1 MKLKGEKDFKAE
13 ELYNLLSNEITMT
26 FAEYIGI
33 IKGSSLEDMN
43 NMDNLVSLIEEEQ
56 PVQYNVFI
64 GLLNADFDIN
74 TIKVL
79 IDIERKHGN
88 LIKVISNKLNTL
100 KDTINIFNENEVQSF
115 IINSVYLLVA
125 YYELKGGADDNES
138 TITM

>member
-1 MKLKGEKDFKAE
+1 M
-13 ELYNLLSNEITMT
+13 
-26 FAEYIGI
+26 
-33 IKGSSLEDMN
+33 EDIN
-43 NMDNLVSLIEEEQ
+43 NMDNLISLIEEEQ

-64 GLLNADFDIN
+64 GLLNADFDLN

-88 LIKVISNKLNTL
+88 LIKIISNKLNTL
-100 KDTINIFNENEVQSF
+100 KDKINIFNENEVQSF

-125 YYELKGGADDNES
+125 YYELKEAEDSES

>member
-13 ELYNLLSNEITMT
+13 ELYNLLSNEVTMN

-43 NMDNLVSLIEEEQ
+43 NMDDLVSLIEEEQ

-64 GLLNADFDIN
+64 GLLNVDFDLN

-115 IINSVYLLVA
+115 IINSVYLLVV
-125 YYELKGGADDNES
+125 YYELKEAEDNES
-138 TITM
+138 AVTM

>member
-13 ELYNLLSNEITMT
+13 ELYNLLSNEVTMT

-64 GLLNADFDIN
+64 GLLNADFGIN

-125 YYELKGGADDNES
+125 YYELKGADDNES

>member
-13 ELYNLLSNEITMT
+13 ELYNLLSNEVTMT

-43 NMDNLVSLIEEEQ
+43 NMDDLISLVEEEQ

-115 IINSVYLLVA
+115 IINSVYLLVT
-125 YYELKGGADDNES
+125 YYELKEAEDSES

>member
-125 YYELKGGADDNES
+125 YYELKGADDNES

>member
-1 MKLKGEKDFKAE
+1 MKLKGEKDFKE
-13 ELYNLLSNEITMT
+13 DELYSLLSNEVTMT

-33 IKGSSLEDMN
+33 IKRSPLEDIN
-43 NMDNLVSLIEEEQ
+43 NMDNLISLVEEEQ

-64 GLLNADFDIN
+64 GLLNADFDLN

-88 LIKVISNKLNTL
+88 LIKIISNKLNTL
-100 KDTINIFNENEVQSF
+100 KDKINIFNENEVQSF
-115 IINSVYLLVA
+115 IINSVYLLVT
-125 YYELKGGADDNES
+125 YYELKEAEDSES